1 MSTKFHQ
8 AFGVY
13 GILSENGKLA
23 VIKKTGGPY
32 INRYDLP
39 GGTPEDG
46 EEMAH
51 TVVRE
56 IQEETGLT
64 VTKAHQLGIT
74 GFRYPWQYEHWQMNQ
89 HRCVFYWIDAWTG
102 QLADQAAQFTGQD
115 ALGAVWLPLAE
126 ISLTTCSPL
135 VVKAAETVRQ
145 HGQFDPTEQTFTDWT
160 VLTKPVY

>member
-46 EEMAH
+46 EEMAD

-64 VTKAHQLGIT
+64 VTKKPINWALQVSGIPGNMST
-74 GFRYPWQYEHWQMNQ
+74 G
-89 HRCVFYWIDAWTG
+89 
-102 QLADQAAQFTGQD
+102 
-115 ALGAVWLPLAE
+115 
-126 ISLTTCSPL
+126 S
-135 VVKAAETVRQ
+135 
-145 HGQFDPTEQTFTDWT
+145 
-160 VLTKPVY
+160 

>member
-51 TVVRE
+51 TINWALQVSG
-56 IQEETGLT
+56 IPGNMSTG
-64 VTKAHQLGIT
+64 
-74 GFRYPWQYEHWQMNQ
+74 
-89 HRCVFYWIDAWTG
+89 
-102 QLADQAAQFTGQD
+102 
-115 ALGAVWLPLAE
+115 
-126 ISLTTCSPL
+126 S
-135 VVKAAETVRQ
+135 
-145 HGQFDPTEQTFTDWT
+145 
-160 VLTKPVY
+160 